1 MKKVFLALIAVMAIG
16 TSTTF
21 AQKAIGLRFGGG
33 SLLGAEISYQQD
45 MGANRL
51 EGDLGFSFGDNSSYI
66 SAVGIYQWKWNIVS
80 GLNWY
85 VGPGV
90 ALGLYMSDIAD
101 YSGFSLGV
109 GGQIGLEYDF
119 STLGVPLL
127 LSVDARPMWN
137 VVRPAHY
144 GGFGWGTCLSLRYL
158 F

>member
-21 AQKAIGLRFGGG
+21 AQRAIGLRFGGG

-45 MGANRL
+45 MGGNRL
-51 EGDLGFSFGDNSSYI
+51 EGDLGFSFGNNSSYI

-85 VGPGV
+85 VGPGA
-90 ALGLYMSDIAD
+90 ALGIYMSDIAD
-101 YSGFSLGV
+101 RSGFSLGI
-109 GGQIGLEYDF
+109 GGQIGLEYNF

-127 LSVDARPMWN
+127 LSIDARPMWN
-137 VVRPAHY
+137 VIRPSY
-144 GGFGWGTCLSLRYL
+144 YKGIGWGTCLSLRYL

>member
-1 MKKVFLALIAVMAIG
+1 
-16 TSTTF
+16 
-21 AQKAIGLRFGGG
+21 
-33 SLLGAEISYQQD
+33 
-45 MGANRL
+45 L
-51 EGDLGFSFGDNSSYI
+51 EGDLGFSFGDHSSYI
-66 SAVGIYQWKWNIVS
+66 SAVGIYQWKWNIVN

-85 VGPGV
+85 AGPGV

-101 YSGFSLGV
+101 YSGLSLGI

-137 VVRPAHY
+137 IVRPAHY